1 MKQELLKDNV
11 YTSEDKRLSFVGR
24 TFPSL
29 MFYTRFISTV
39 VRCAGLAKRGEFGDR
54 QWSDNSWNV
63 VKILEDVGVR
73 VRINGLEHVEDV
85 NGPCVFIGNHM
96 SFLETVI
103 LPAIILPKPV
113 TFVVKQSLLEYPVF
127 KHVLASRDP
136 IAVTRTNP
144 RQDLKVV
151 LDEGVK
157 RLQQGMSV
165 VVFPQSTRSHIF
177 DPSQMSSIGVKLA
190 KKADVPVIPI
200 ALKTDALQN
209 GKLLKDFGR
218 IEPRLP
224 IEFAFDTQRVIEGRG
239 NGVQEEV
246 NSFIEKKLDEWG
258 KDLVSV

>member
-1 MKQELLKDNV
+1 MKDNV
-11 YTSEDKRLSFVGR
+11 YTSEDKQLSFVGR

-29 MFYTRFISTV
+29 MFYSRFIGTV
-39 VRCAGLAKRGEFGDR
+39 VRCAGLAKRGEFGDH
-54 QWSDNSWNV
+54 QWMENSWNV
-63 VKILEDVGVR
+63 LRILEDVGVR
-73 VRINGLEHVEDV
+73 VRIKGLEHVDGV

-224 IEFAFDTQRVIEGRG
+224 IEFAFDAQRAIEGRG